1 MQQCKVSFTMVT
13 LPIDLTIIHLCRD
26 LRDVRCC
33 VLRKTTFG
41 PSRAGEFTNRKRSG
55 KTVKNRK
62 HRSFNLENEPILRWG
77 GRWKKGTS
85 WKTSFHNC
93 KGIHNIKIS
102 EENKIATEKF
112 GLLLVSL
119 LIPPRQGTNL
129 SLQLMSAET
138 GRVTDIP
145 NIAGWFSLILL
156 LLVITYIDQ
165 RKKKATPTESIELLV
180 FMQMS

>member
-1 MQQCKVSFTMVT
+1 MNATMQGELYDGDFANWSDNHPS
-13 LPIDLTIIHLCRD
+13 LPGL
-26 LRDVRCC
+26 DVRCC

-55 KTVKNRK
+55 KTVKDRK
-62 HRSFNLENEPILRWG
+62 HRSFNLVSFASNEPILRWG

-85 WKTSFHNC
+85 WKTNFLNC
-93 KGIHNIKIS
+93 KGIHNFKIS
-102 EENKIATEKF
+102 EENKIATGKF

-119 LIPPRQGTNL
+119 PIPPRQGTNL

-145 NIAGWFSLILL
+145 NIAGWFSLI
-156 LLVITYIDQ
+156 TYIDQ